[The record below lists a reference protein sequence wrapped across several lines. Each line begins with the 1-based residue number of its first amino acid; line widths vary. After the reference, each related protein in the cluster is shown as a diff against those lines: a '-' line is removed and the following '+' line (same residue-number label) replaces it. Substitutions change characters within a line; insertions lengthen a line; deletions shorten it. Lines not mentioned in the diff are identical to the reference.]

1 MYEISVSASEFE
13 GLSKVKQ
20 HKLVAAALPVK
31 SWHGFVL
38 HTSSSSSSAP

>member
-1 MYEISVSASEFE
+1 MYEISVSASEFS

-31 SWHGFVL
+31 NWHGFIL
-38 HTSSSSSSAP
+38 NTSTPS

>member
-1 MYEISVSASEFE
+1 MYEIYVAASEFR

-31 SWHGFVL
+31 DWHGFVL
-38 HTSSSSSSAP
+38 HTGDAP